1 MLEILPPGD
10 TSVFEKVVFPRKTR
24 VSLLQQAYRPV
35 IADAQTDTLH
45 GAHRPPMGWY
55 GNPGHE

>member
-1 MLEILPPGD
+1 MLETLPAGD
-10 TSVFEKVVFPRKTR
+10 TCVFEKVMFPGKTR
-24 VSLLQQAYRPV
+24 VSLLRQSYRPV

-45 GAHRPPMGWY
+45 GADRPPMGWY